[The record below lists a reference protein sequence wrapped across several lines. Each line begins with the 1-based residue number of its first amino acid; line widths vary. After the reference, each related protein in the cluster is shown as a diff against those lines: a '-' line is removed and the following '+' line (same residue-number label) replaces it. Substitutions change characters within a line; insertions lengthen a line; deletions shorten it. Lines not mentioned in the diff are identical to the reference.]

1 MSKRT
6 LTLLLPDEKQSCDS
20 LKKYKNNHT
29 YSRSEL
35 SSMIQWLIDLAGT
48 DCIIQ
53 EIINKFT
60 TCKNIKINNNLS
72 KLPLK
77 PSPKTIYYLSSDSTC
92 GHWVYV
98 SSDKKEY
105 NSYKLDHQNPG
116 SNQFCQ
122 SFAIMY
128 MLFDVGKSSLS
139 EGKSNLSEGK
149 SNLSEGKSSL
159 SEGKSNLLG
168 LQPSLSEGHVLQA
181 TNIDLHNLFQE
192 KLEWSD
198 YIIKIVNMWEYFLN
212 NGLKD
217 IIISESVRI
226 NTEYKEYNL
235 KNKRLTAQY
244 LTFEQDANGET
255 ELNANWIRYKL
266 QKIKENAEQIAI
278 NT

>member
-6 LTLLLPDEKQSCDS
+6 LSSNIESCNS
-20 LKKYKNNHT
+20 LKKYKNNQT

-77 PSPKTIYYLSSDSTC
+77 PSPKTIYYLSSDESC

-98 SSDKKEY
+98 SSEKKEY

-128 MLFDVGKSSLS
+128 MLFDVGKSSLF
-139 EGKSNLSEGK
+139 
-149 SNLSEGKSSL
+149 EGKSSL
-159 SEGKSNLLG
+159 SEGKS
-168 LQPSLSEGHVLQA
+168 SLSDL
-181 TNIDLHNLFQE
+181 DLHNLFQQ

-217 IIISESVRI
+217 IMISESSRI

-244 LTFEQDANGET
+244 LTFDQDSNDET
-255 ELNANWIRYKL
+255 ELNKNWIRYKL

>member
-6 LTLLLPDEKQSCDS
+6 LSSEKQSCES
-20 LKKYKNNHT
+20 LKKYKNNYI

-60 TCKNIKINNNLS
+60 TCKNIKINNNFS

-77 PSPKTIYYLSSDSTC
+77 PSPKTIYYLSSDGNVGQSCNTSLNTSNLFTC

-128 MLFDVGKSSLS
+128 MLFLRG
-139 EGKSNLSEGK
+139 
-149 SNLSEGKSSL
+149 
-159 SEGKSNLLG
+159 
-168 LQPSLSEGHVLQA
+168 
-181 TNIDLHNLFQE
+181 ID
-192 KLEWSD
+192 
-198 YIIKIVNMWEYFLN
+198 
-212 NGLKD
+212 
-217 IIISESVRI
+217 
-226 NTEYKEYNL
+226 
-235 KNKRLTAQY
+235 
-244 LTFEQDANGET
+244 
-255 ELNANWIRYKL
+255 
-266 QKIKENAEQIAI
+266 
-278 NT
+278 

>member
-6 LTLLLPDEKQSCDS
+6 LTLLLPDEKQSCES
-20 LKKYKNNHT
+20 LKKYKNNQT

-77 PSPKTIYYLSSDSTC
+77 PSAKTIYYLSSDSTC

-128 MLFDVGKSSLS
+128 MLFDVGK
-139 EGKSNLSEGK
+139 
-149 SNLSEGKSSL
+149 
-159 SEGKSNLLG
+159 
-168 LQPSLSEGHVLQA
+168 PSLSEDHVLQ
-181 TNIDLHNLFQE
+181 TTDIDLHNLFQE

-217 IIISESVRI
+217 IMISESVRI

-235 KNKRLTAQY
+235 ENKRLTAQY
-244 LTFEQDANGET
+244 LTFEQDSNDET
-255 ELNANWIRYKL
+255 ELNEKWIRYKL

>member
-1 MSKRT
+1 MSKRS
-6 LTLLLPDEKQSCDS
+6 LTDEKQSCDS

-77 PSPKTIYYLSSDSTC
+77 PSPKTIYYLSSDSNV

-98 SSDKKEY
+98 SSNKKEY

-128 MLFDVGKSSLS
+128 MLFDVANDSIK
-139 EGKSNLSEGK
+139 
-149 SNLSEGKSSL
+149 
-159 SEGKSNLLG
+159 
-168 LQPSLSEGHVLQA
+168 
-181 TNIDLHNLFQE
+181 TNIDLHNLFQQ

-217 IIISESVRI
+217 IMISESVRI

-244 LTFEQDANGET
+244 LTFEQDSNSET
-255 ELNANWIRYKL
+255 ELNENWIRYKL

>member
-6 LTLLLPDEKQSCDS
+6 LSLLLPDEKQSCDS
-20 LKKYKNNHT
+20 LKKSKNNHT

-35 SSMIQWLIDLAGT
+35 SRMIQWLIDLAGT

-60 TCKNIKINNNLS
+60 ICKNIKINNNLS

-77 PSPKTIYYLSSDSTC
+77 PSAKTIYYLSSDGNV

-98 SSDKKEY
+98 SSNKKEY

-139 EGKSNLSEGK
+139 DL
-149 SNLSEGKSSL
+149 
-159 SEGKSNLLG
+159 
-168 LQPSLSEGHVLQA
+168 
-181 TNIDLHNLFQE
+181 DLHNLFQE

-217 IIISESVRI
+217 IMISESVRI
-226 NTEYKEYNL
+226 NTEYKDYNL
-235 KNKRLTAQY
+235 ENKRLTAQY

-255 ELNANWIRYKL
+255 ELNENWIRYKL

>member
-1 MSKRT
+1 MSKRK
-6 LTLLLPDEKQSCDS
+6 LTLLLPDEIPSCES
-20 LKKYKNNHT
+20 LKKSKNNYT

-35 SSMIQWLIDLAGT
+35 SRMIQWLIDLAGT

-60 TCKNIKINNNLS
+60 TCKNIKINNNFS

-77 PSPKTIYYLSSDSTC
+77 PSAKTIYYLSSDGSC

-128 MLFDVGKSSLS
+128 MLFDVANESIKI
-139 EGKSNLSEGK
+139 NL
-149 SNLSEGKSSL
+149 
-159 SEGKSNLLG
+159 
-168 LQPSLSEGHVLQA
+168 
-181 TNIDLHNLFQE
+181 DLHNLFQE

-198 YIIKIVNMWEYFLN
+198 YIIKIANMWGYFLN

-217 IIISESVRI
+217 IMISESVRI

-244 LTFEQDANGET
+244 LIFEQSSNGET
-255 ELNANWIRYKL
+255 ELNENWIRYKL

>member
-1 MSKRT
+1 MSKRS
-6 LTLLLPDEKQSCDS
+6 LTDEKQSCDS
-20 LKKYKNNHT
+20 IKKYKNNQI

-35 SSMIQWLIDLAGT
+35 SRMIQWLIDLAGT

-60 TCKNIKINNNLS
+60 TCKNIKINNIS
-72 KLPLK
+72 KLPSK
-77 PSPKTIYYLSSDSTC
+77 PSAKTIYYLSSDGSSEQSCNTSNLFTC

-128 MLFDVGKSSLS
+128 MLFDVANHSIK
-139 EGKSNLSEGK
+139 
-149 SNLSEGKSSL
+149 
-159 SEGKSNLLG
+159 
-168 LQPSLSEGHVLQA
+168 

-217 IIISESVRI
+217 IMISESLRI

-244 LTFEQDANGET
+244 IIFEQDSNGET

-266 QKIKENAEQIAI
+266 QKIKEHAEQIAI

>member
-1 MSKRT
+1 MSKRS
-6 LTLLLPDEKQSCDS
+6 LPSEKQSCDS

-128 MLFDVGKSSLS
+128 MLFDVANDSIK
-139 EGKSNLSEGK
+139 
-149 SNLSEGKSSL
+149 
-159 SEGKSNLLG
+159 
-168 LQPSLSEGHVLQA
+168 

-217 IIISESVRI
+217 IMISESVRI

-244 LTFEQDANGET
+244 LTFESCSNGET
-255 ELNANWIRYKL
+255 ELNENWIKYKL

>member
-1 MSKRT
+1 MSKRS
-6 LTLLLPDEKQSCDS
+6 LTSEKQYCES
-20 LKKYKNNHT
+20 LKKYKNNQT

-35 SSMIQWLIDLAGT
+35 SRMIQWLIDLAGT

-60 TCKNIKINNNLS
+60 TCKNIKINNIS

-77 PSPKTIYYLSSDSTC
+77 PSAKTIYYLSSDSTCGQSCNTSLNTSNLFTC

-128 MLFDVGKSSLS
+128 MLFDVANESIKI
-139 EGKSNLSEGK
+139 NL
-149 SNLSEGKSSL
+149 
-159 SEGKSNLLG
+159 
-168 LQPSLSEGHVLQA
+168 
-181 TNIDLHNLFQE
+181 DLHNLFQE

-198 YIIKIVNMWEYFLN
+198 YIIKIANMWEYFLN

-217 IIISESVRI
+217 IMISESVRI

-244 LTFEQDANGET
+244 LTFEQDSNSET
-255 ELNANWIRYKL
+255 ELNENWIRYKL